1 MTRQTIDEIRISKL
15 AYEYWQARGEPLG
28 SPQIDWHAA
37 EATLGVTHA
46 ESDPLLPGDYSGP
59 DEGAWLPR

>member
-1 MTRQTIDEIRISKL
+1 MTHQTIDEIRISKL

-28 SPQIDWHAA
+28 SPDVDWHAA
-37 EATLGVTHA
+37 EATLGVMHA
-46 ESDPLLPGDYSGP
+46 ERELQLPGEFSGP